1 MIQEAPEKQTKL
13 QGDLNTLSKQLG
25 IVILGI
31 CVIVF
36 LVNVFW
42 LHNDPQESFLTAI
55 ALSVAAIP
63 EGLPAVVTISLGI
76 GVKKLVK
83 KHALIKKLGS
93 VETLG
98 SVNIICTDKT

>member
-1 MIQEAPEKQTKL
+1 MIFAGTVITKGRGMAVITAIGMNTEIGKIAGMIQEAPEKQTKL
-13 QGDLNTLSKQLG
+13 QGDLNTLSKRLG

-36 LVNVFW
+36 LVNVFV

-63 EGLPAVVTISLGI
+63 E
-76 GVKKLVK
+76 
-83 KHALIKKLGS
+83 
-93 VETLG
+93 
-98 SVNIICTDKT
+98 